1 MVSASG
7 SSSTTQTQS
16 AATQLQQGILGK
28 DDFLKLLITQL
39 RNQDPLN
46 PMEGTEF
53 AAQLAQFSSVEQLA
67 NINAN
72 LQANLDGTY
81 LMTQAI
87 SNSLATTMIGR
98 EVKAGADRVT
108 LDGKSDVTLGYTL
121 GSAANSVSIKIYDA
135 SGTLVKTIAAGSA
148 GSGDHT
154 VSWDG
159 TNDAGASLPTGTYRF
174 EIVAQDAKGGSVG
187 ATSFITGAITG
198 VRFRSDGT
206 YFVVNGQD
214 VPLAEIVEISRGGG
228 DG

>member
-16 AATQLQQGILGK
+16 AAMQLQQGILGK
-28 DDFLKLLITQL
+28 DDFLRLLITQL

-121 GSAANSVSIKIYDA
+121 GSAASAVSIKVYDA
-135 SGTLVKTIAAGSA
+135 SGALVTTIAAGSA

-187 ATSFITGAITG
+187 ATPFITGAITG